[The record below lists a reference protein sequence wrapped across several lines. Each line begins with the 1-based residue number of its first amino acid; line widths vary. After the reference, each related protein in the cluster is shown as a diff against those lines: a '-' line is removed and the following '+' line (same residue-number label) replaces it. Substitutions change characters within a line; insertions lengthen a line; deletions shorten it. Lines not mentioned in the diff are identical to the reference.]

1 MRSGGPPSGAGQSP
15 EPGRIPAPIAGGG
28 EPRVLVVL
36 PTYNEKDTIHR
47 VLEGVLAVGEN
58 IDVLVI
64 DDGSPDGT
72 GDDVARVAENEP
84 RVRLLRRPGKQG
96 LASAYVT
103 GFRTGVDEGYDVVVE
118 MDADLS
124 HRPEDL
130 PRILEAVAS
139 YDMVIGSRYVPG
151 GEVTNWSRA
160 RVALSKGGNAYA
172 RGMLRFPIAD
182 STSGFRAYR
191 RHVLESL
198 LADGITSEGYAF
210 QIELAYRAWRSGFS
224 VGEVPILFREREH
237 GRSKLSR
244 RIVVEALWRVGTWGV
259 KDRFAKTPSRARSGR
274 PASPSSK
281 PL

>member
-1 MRSGGPPSGAGQSP
+1 M
-15 EPGRIPAPIAGGG
+15 
-28 EPRVLVVL
+28 L
-36 PTYNEKDTIHR
+36 PTYNEKDTIR
-47 VLEGVLAVGEN
+47 GVLDGVLAIGPN
-58 IDVLVI
+58 INVLVI

-72 GDDVARVAENEP
+72 GDDVAAVAENEP

-96 LASAYVT
+96 LASAYMT
-103 GFRTGVDEGYDVVVE
+103 GFRIGVEDGYDVVVE

-130 PRILEAVAS
+130 PRILDAIAS

-151 GEVTNWSRA
+151 GEVTNWSRS

-172 RGMLRFPIAD
+172 RTMLRFPIAD

-191 RHVLESL
+191 RYVLESL
-198 LADGITSEGYAF
+198 LADGISSEGYAF

-244 RIVVEALWRVGTWGV
+244 RIVAEALWRVGAWGV
-259 KDRFAKTPSRARSGR
+259 KDRFAKAPSQTRSR
-274 PASPSSK
+274 PSSAPSAK